1 MEQLIQRLDLKDD
14 KHLYSQLYRI
24 RSEHIKNEEGIVS
37 QDFQVETRIQFHY
50 LHFLNCKKSFLKVD
64 GIKKMTELLALR
76 VDRDSNEVND
86 KMTEVLLS
94 ILGNCTCNNLEA
106 AIQVSCLISSERNVK
121 ENLFVGI

>member
-24 RSEHIKNEEGIVS
+24 RSEHIKNEAGIVS
-37 QDFQVETRIQFHY
+37 SSQHNQILLFT
-50 LHFLNCKKSFLKVD
+50 FLFLKKMFLKVG
-64 GIKKMTELLALR
+64 GIKKMVELLAVR
-76 VDRDSNEVND
+76 VDRDSTEVND

-106 AIQVSCLISSERNVK
+106 ATQVSFVQYFSAERVSNK
-121 ENLFVGI
+121 SFLGI